1 MITLTSC
8 QFKDPSRTHGINALK
23 NKEKILVINKT
34 NKNDVIKLIG
44 RPHSVSVISDDI
56 WIYVERVLS
65 KGELLN
71 LGRNILI
78 VNNSLVLKFDKY
90 GIFLILRGLS
100 RTFVFSLKVF
110 EHAITLLCVDNMEL
124 LILRGLSGTFVFYE
138 MSLYKFN
145 ITDASYIYL
154 SNTFTFHRTND

>member
-90 GIFLILRGLS
+90 GILSEKKIFDLNDMNKIAYSKNETQNTISDQSFVNKFLASIKQKMYGKKKS
-100 RTFVFSLKVF
+100 RLV
-110 EHAITLLCVDNMEL
+110 
-124 LILRGLSGTFVFYE
+124 
-138 MSLYKFN
+138 
-145 ITDASYIYL
+145 SYY
-154 SNTFTFHRTND
+154 R

>member
-1 MITLTSC
+1 MLVVKRKHFLSFLVISLLVTLTSC

-71 LGRNILI
+71 LGRNVLI

-90 GIFLILRGLS
+90 GILNEKKIFDLKDMNKIAYAKNETRNTVSSQSFVNKFL
-100 RTFVFSLKVF
+100 
-110 EHAITLLCVDNMEL
+110 
-124 LILRGLSGTFVFYE
+124 
-138 MSLYKFN
+138 
-145 ITDASYIYL
+145 ASIKQKMYGKK
-154 SNTFTFHRTND
+154 NK

>member
-1 MITLTSC
+1 MLVVKRKHFLSFLVISLLVTLTSC

-71 LGRNILI
+71 LGRNVLI

-90 GIFLILRGLS
+90 GILIEKKIYDLKDMNKIAYAKNETQNTVTDQSFVNKFLSSIKQKMYG
-100 RTFVFSLKVF
+100 K
-110 EHAITLLCVDNMEL
+110 
-124 LILRGLSGTFVFYE
+124 
-138 MSLYKFN
+138 KKK
-145 ITDASYIYL
+145 
-154 SNTFTFHRTND
+154 

>member
-1 MITLTSC
+1 MFVVKRKHVLSFLVISLLITLTSC

-44 RPHSVSVISDDI
+44 RPHSVSIISDDI

-71 LGRNILI
+71 LGRNVLI

-90 GIFLILRGLS
+90 GILSEKKIFDLKDMNKIAYAKNETQNTISEQSFVNKFL
-100 RTFVFSLKVF
+100 
-110 EHAITLLCVDNMEL
+110 
-124 LILRGLSGTFVFYE
+124 
-138 MSLYKFN
+138 
-145 ITDASYIYL
+145 ASIKQKMYGKKKGK
-154 SNTFTFHRTND
+154 

>member
-1 MITLTSC
+1 LITLTSC

-44 RPHSVSVISDDI
+44 RPHSVSIISDDI

-71 LGRNILI
+71 LGRNVLI

-90 GIFLILRGLS
+90 GILSEKKIFDLKDMNKIAYAKNETQNTISDQSFVNKFL
-100 RTFVFSLKVF
+100 
-110 EHAITLLCVDNMEL
+110 
-124 LILRGLSGTFVFYE
+124 
-138 MSLYKFN
+138 
-145 ITDASYIYL
+145 ASIKQKMYGKKKGK
-154 SNTFTFHRTND
+154 

>member
-1 MITLTSC
+1 MFVVKRKHVLSFLVISLLITLTSC

-71 LGRNILI
+71 LGRNVLI

-90 GIFLILRGLS
+90 GILNEKKIFDLKDMNKIAYAKNETRNTVSSQSFVNKFL
-100 RTFVFSLKVF
+100 
-110 EHAITLLCVDNMEL
+110 
-124 LILRGLSGTFVFYE
+124 
-138 MSLYKFN
+138 
-145 ITDASYIYL
+145 ASIKQKMYGKK
-154 SNTFTFHRTND
+154 NK

>member
-1 MITLTSC
+1 MFVVKRKHVLSFLVISLLVTLTSC

-71 LGRNILI
+71 LGRNVLI

-90 GIFLILRGLS
+90 GILSEKKIFDLKDMNKIAYAKNETRNTVSSQSFVNKFL
-100 RTFVFSLKVF
+100 
-110 EHAITLLCVDNMEL
+110 
-124 LILRGLSGTFVFYE
+124 
-138 MSLYKFN
+138 
-145 ITDASYIYL
+145 ASIKQKMYGKK
-154 SNTFTFHRTND
+154 NK

>member
-1 MITLTSC
+1 MFVVKRKHVLSFLVISLLITLTSC

-44 RPHSVSVISDDI
+44 RPHSVSIISDDI

-71 LGRNILI
+71 LGRNVLI

-90 GIFLILRGLS
+90 GILSEKKIYDLKDMNKIAYAKNETQNTVTDQSFVNKFLSSIKQKMYG
-100 RTFVFSLKVF
+100 K
-110 EHAITLLCVDNMEL
+110 
-124 LILRGLSGTFVFYE
+124 
-138 MSLYKFN
+138 KKK
-145 ITDASYIYL
+145 
-154 SNTFTFHRTND
+154 